1 MPPTSRIALPITL
14 IAVLAAPPG
23 AAAQERGDRDT
34 VALSPIFFGGGFAGA
49 RPDGEFRDYVAGGFG
64 GGGHAMLRISPSG
77 PVAIRLDAG
86 FLNYGRETKRTALS
100 PTIGDRIQ
108 VDVTT
113 TNNIAH
119 LGIGPQI
126 GVPDGRFRPY
136 VGGIAGIGYFFTQSQ
151 VEAIRG
157 QEPFAETTNYDDL
170 TFSYAGLGGVYV
182 PLSARRAPIS
192 LDVGLRYVVNGR
204 TRYLREGS
212 IVDGPGGSIS
222 FSPIESETNFFALQ
236 IGVTVGSYFDRRREV
251 K

>member
-1 MPPTSRIALPITL
+1 MPRIAPKLVL
-14 IAVLAAPPG
+14 SIALFAAWTAPP
-23 AAAQERGDRDT
+23 AIAAQERGEPGA
-34 VALSPIFFGGGFAGA
+34 VAVSPVFFGGGLTGA

-64 GGGHAMLRISPSG
+64 GGGHAIVRLPSSV
-77 PVAIRLDAG
+77 PIAIRLDGG

-113 TNNIAH
+113 TNNIAL

-126 GVPDGRFRPY
+126 GVPDGKLRPY
-136 VGGIAGIGYFFTQSQ
+136 LGGIAGIGYFFTQSQ
-151 VEAIRG
+151 VNATRG

-170 TFSYAGLGGVYV
+170 TFSYAGLAGVYV
-182 PLSARRAPIS
+182 PLSTRRAPVS

-236 IGVTVGSYFDRRREV
+236 IGVSVGSYFARQGS
-251 K
+251 